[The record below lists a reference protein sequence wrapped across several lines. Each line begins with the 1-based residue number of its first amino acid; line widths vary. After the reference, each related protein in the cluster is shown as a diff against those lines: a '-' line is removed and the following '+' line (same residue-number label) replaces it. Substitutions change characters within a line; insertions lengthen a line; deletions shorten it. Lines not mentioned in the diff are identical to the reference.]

1 MRVKA
6 ICKYKGTNYFGWQK
20 QIGQISVQQVITEAL
35 DKILNADISIY
46 ASGRTDAGVH
56 AYGQVFHF
64 DIFKEID
71 LEKLKYSL
79 NCVLPSDISIVSLEK
94 ASDNFHSRYD
104 ASVKHYRYILSF
116 KEKDPL
122 FYEYE
127 YNCLYETDI
136 NKLIKCLELFKGEH
150 NFKNFTSKEDD
161 EDNFIRNIYE
171 IKTSYKDDK
180 FIIDI
185 KGNGFMRYMIRNIVG
200 TSLAVAWGKE
210 NISYIKEKLKDESE
224 RLISPYKA
232 PPQGLYLME
241 VKY

>member
-1 MRVKA
+1 MRIKA

-20 QIGQISVQQVITEAL
+20 QVDQISVQQVITDAL
-35 DKILNADISIY
+35 DKILNTEINIY

-64 DIFKEID
+64 DLFKEVD
-71 LEKLKYSL
+71 LDKLKYSL
-79 NCVLPSDISIVSLEK
+79 NCVLPSDISIVSLEEVDDDFHARFN
-94 ASDNFHSRYD
+94 ASM
-104 ASVKHYRYILSF
+104 KHYRYILSF

-122 FYEYE
+122 FFEYE

-161 EDNFIRNIYE
+161 EDNFVRNIYE
-171 IKTSYKDDK
+171 IKTSYKNDK

-185 KGNGFMRYMIRNIVG
+185 KGDGFMRYMIRNIVG

-210 NISYIKEKLKDESE
+210 DISYVKEKLKDESE
-224 RLISPYKA
+224 RSISPYKA